1 MAFNVFLQ
9 IDGINGE
16 STDKD
21 HKDWIEVLSYSH
33 SISQAASAVSSP
45 AGGTAAGKVTHQ
57 EFVITK
63 NVDIASPLLYQA
75 CATGK
80 HFPSVVIEVS
90 RATGKAP
97 VKYMTITMKDVFV
110 STAALSAPGTNDS
123 PIETISLDYGSIQW
137 AYAPQNPDGS
147 IGTVVTGTW
156 GRAIP

>member
-1 MAFNVFLQ
+1 MAFDIFLQ
-9 IDGINGE
+9 IDGIKGE

-21 HKDWIEVLSYSH
+21 HKDWIEVLSYAH
-33 SISQAASAVSSP
+33 SISQAASAVPSP
-45 AGGTAAGKVTHQ
+45 SGGGGAGKVTHQ

-63 NVDIASPLLYQA
+63 NVDVASPILYQA

-80 HFPSVVIEVS
+80 HFLNVVIDVS
-90 RATGKAP
+90 RATGRAP

-110 STAALSAPGTNDS
+110 STAALSAPSANDS
-123 PIETISLDYGSIQW
+123 PIETIALNYGSIQW

-156 GRAIP
+156 GRAIS